1 MTMDA
6 IIIVN
11 SSVHAFHLFRTS
23 TNAHIAESRRV
34 STVEL
39 RVMIRE
45 FPNTLQKCI
54 FFIAFGKFFVVKPC
68 LPINAS
74 G

>member
-1 MTMDA
+1 
-6 IIIVN
+6 
-11 SSVHAFHLFRTS
+11 
-23 TNAHIAESRRV
+23 
-34 STVEL
+34 
-39 RVMIRE
+39 MIRE